1 MANHTEAIQ
10 STDLGNVST
19 YQVTILQSML
29 IG

>member
-1 MANHTEAIQ
+1 MANQTEAIQ
-10 STDLGNVST
+10 STDGNVST